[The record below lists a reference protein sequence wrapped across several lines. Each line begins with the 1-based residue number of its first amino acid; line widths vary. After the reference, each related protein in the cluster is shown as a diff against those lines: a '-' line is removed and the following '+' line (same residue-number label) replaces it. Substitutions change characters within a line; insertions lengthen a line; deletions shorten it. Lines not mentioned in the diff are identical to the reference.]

1 MNVSFAC
8 IVWN

>member
-8 IVWN
+8 IVWK